1 MKKHVKKDVIPYL
14 TGRLGAEKRTAIEQ
28 HLERC
33 AECRNFFDLIYQIEN
48 EPRRD
53 IFPELPADPY
63 LPVRVRANFEQ
74 QKESIPGKL
83 GHALQLV
90 IYAVAIVISITLGI
104 FLGKQFHQT
113 HGSEEETIITAY
125 TDILN
130 EEPPVVD
137 FVLENGENQ
146 NQEENNEN

>member
-1 MKKHVKKDVIPYL
+1 MKKHVKKYVIPYL
-14 TGRLGAEKRTAIEQ
+14 TGRLGAEKRNSIER

-33 AECRNFFDLIYQIEN
+33 VECRNFFDLISEIEN

-63 LPVRVRANFEQ
+63 LPVRIRATFEQ
-74 QKESIPGKL
+74 KRDSIPNKL
-83 GHALQLV
+83 GHALQLAL
-90 IYAVAIVISITLGI
+90 YTVAIAISISLGI

-137 FVLENGENQ
+137 FVMENGENQ